1 MQHPASSSMGMKKKK
16 LHELVYH
23 QLSVKIDDNF
33 TENLSCWCRY
43 FMLSIVLPDNGIA
56 EFQELSP
63 AKVKV
68 LVALLLLLPILAST
82 PADSSS
88 FVKEF

>member
-1 MQHPASSSMGMKKKK
+1 
-16 LHELVYH
+16 
-23 QLSVKIDDNF
+23 SVKIDDNF

-63 AKVKV
+63 AKVTV
-68 LVALLLLLPILAST
+68 LVALLLLLPILAFLHSCR
-82 PADSSS
+82 
-88 FVKEF
+88 F